1 MRIIAV
7 VMGEP
12 DSKTRNS
19 EVTQMLDYA
28 FAQYELE
35 TPLSTNSILGTKEV
49 EKGKEKYV
57 TIVPTENV
65 SLLHKKIDEKKNF
78 TYDLKVKNLVAPLK
92 VGDIVGTIDV
102 KDGNNIVK
110 KVNVTVSQNVDKA
123 NILELYWTNLI
134 DILSGNINF

>member
-1 MRIIAV
+1 
-7 VMGEP
+7 MGEP